1 MHMHKFIF
9 ERRKE
14 MSVLKKKG
22 SEEKG
27 EYMLA
32 RIRVDIFIHF
42 ECGKNCQITY

>member
-14 MSVLKKKG
+14 MSVLKK
-22 SEEKG
+22 KG

>member
-22 SEEKG
+22 S
-27 EYMLA
+27 A
-32 RIRVDIFIHF
+32 
-42 ECGKNCQITY
+42 NCNNKLNIER